1 MKYILY
7 IRKHPQASISSQPT
21 ARHLLQELREMN
33 PDSDVDLE
41 AVEDDNHSPLIH
53 KDAIVDTSI
62 ALIIVF
68 CASTAIVMFI
78 LGYLVSF
85 L

>member
-7 IRKHPQASISSQPT
+7 ITKHPQASISSQPT
-21 ARHLLQELREMN
+21 TRHLLQELREMN

-62 ALIIVF
+62 AFVIVF
-68 CASTAIVMFI
+68 SASSAIIMFI
-78 LGYLVSF
+78 LGYFFSF

>member
-1 MKYILY
+1 
-7 IRKHPQASISSQPT
+7 
-21 ARHLLQELREMN
+21 MN